1 MGRDSQSARRLKF
14 NHFHTMADKAYTII
28 KNMKVDKVFD
38 NKYKATL
45 PKTMKAAAEKAIKGS
60 SNMTMDKPSQKDA
73 KTYSLDATVVSLTNS
88 GKELQVKVSMALS
101 EDNRMFG
108 FLEGNSKYP
117 TGNPKQLDRDVQD
130 LIGGV
135 IESLIDDKVSPAI
148 QQRLDK
154 AP

>member
-1 MGRDSQSARRLKF
+1 
-14 NHFHTMADKAYTII
+14 MADKAYMII
-28 KNMKVDKVFD
+28 KNMKADKVFD

-45 PKTMKAAAEKAIKGS
+45 PKTMKTAAEKAIKGS
-60 SNMTMDKPSQKDA
+60 SNMTLDKPNDKNA
-73 KTYSLDATVVSLTNS
+73 KAYSLDATVVSLTNS

-101 EDNRMFG
+101 ENNSMFG

-130 LIGGV
+130 LVGGV
-135 IESLIDDKVSPAI
+135 IESLVDGKVSGAI
-148 QQRLDK
+148 QKKLDQ